1 MEDDKQR
8 SATALGRAEFQ
19 IGEQNFR
26 LASFNRRAL
35 LQIGIAFF
43 VTGKEREKNSDR
55 KKKKEREKEMQRRR
69 DGEIKKNE
77 SEKEIGS
84 NGERESCVADE
95 EKCVGRREKSE

>member
-1 MEDDKQR
+1 MATVEDEEQRSATVEDDKQR

-55 KKKKEREKEMQRRR
+55 KKKKKKREKETQRRR
-69 DGEIKKNE
+69 DGEMKNMKVRKK
-77 SEKEIGS
+77 
-84 NGERESCVADE
+84 
-95 EKCVGRREKSE
+95 